1 MQIESHQKQHTNQ
14 LELLSPNIIEMQG
27 LIKNIEGDVV
37 TRASQQEIRDI
48 NNKFLDVVNR
58 IEFENLKKL
67 FKNYVNYD
75 DYSVLEQKY

>member
-14 LELLSPNIIEMQG
+14 FELLSPNIIEMQG
-27 LIKNIEGDVV
+27 LIKTIEGDIA
-37 TRASQQEIRDI
+37 TRANQQEIRDI

-67 FKNYVNYD
+67 FENYVNYD